1 MSTQGTIRCSKETQ
15 SRLKGYGRMGDS
27 FEKAIIRL
35 LDESGD
41 PLEKVIKDE
50 I

>member
-35 LDESGD
+35 LDESVE
-41 PLEKVIKDE
+41 PLEKEV
-50 I
+50 

>member
-15 SRLKGYGRMGDS
+15 MRLKELGKMGES
-27 FEKAIIRL
+27 FETVVTRL
-35 LDESGD
+35 LDEV
-41 PLEKVIKDE
+41 EKPNE